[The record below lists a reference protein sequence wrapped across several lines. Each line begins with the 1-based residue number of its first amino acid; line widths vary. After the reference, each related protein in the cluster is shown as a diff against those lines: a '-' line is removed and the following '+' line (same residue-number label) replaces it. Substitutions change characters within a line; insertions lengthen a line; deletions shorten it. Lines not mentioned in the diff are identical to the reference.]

1 MTAARTSAAS
11 SSKKVVD
18 YLVQESLISAEQ
30 HAKLADHMTRNLGA
44 RVEDAILE
52 LGLLD
57 ETALLKAMATVYKT
71 NFVTTEKLAKAEI
84 GRATLEMIPRRFAEA
99 VGIFPVVFDQKT
111 HVLSVVTADPENFD
125 ALREAQMASGARD
138 VKAIVARPA
147 AVKAAIQKAYLGD
160 TQAFTRMERASVAVD
175 YSALFYGGHNMLE
188 EAPTGTGL
196 VREPARERTIAEKQ
210 QTQTPPPPPKLSAPP
225 APPPVPPPLPTR
237 AIAAQQGESFLVL
250 LNVLVSLLEQP
261 RNELRGHSAQ
271 VSRLV
276 RRMAERMSIDAA
288 STHAL
293 VAAAYVHDLGKMGQF
308 HLTALNCSEYDGH
321 RVAAQK
327 TYSTPARLLEPV
339 KLPKESIDA
348 VDHMYERYDGKG
360 FPDGMLG
367 KDIPLGAR
375 ILALCD
381 TYADLT
387 ENPRNPFRKKLSA
400 EEACAVLVR
409 YKEQFFDPNIVDLF
423 RHMVMG
429 EDIKQRLLANRYTAL
444 IVDTDPEET
453 TVVELRMLEQGFVVK
468 TARATDQALKMMQ
481 ETEFDLVVSEVELTP
496 IDGLAL
502 LTEARKHPWGSN
514 VAWVFYARKQE
525 RAAAQQAFALGALD
539 FVAKPAPTDVLVAKL
554 KAMLDQRATA
564 RGGRGVS
571 GSLQEMGLP
580 DLVQVLAQARKSGNL
595 KIRSR
600 GDVGEIHF
608 LEGQVVNAMIGELK
622 GEAAFYAMVKLT
634 DGDFALDPSFKATT
648 RGIQQSAEALLLE
661 GMRRM
666 DEGIA

>member
-1 MTAARTSAAS
+1 M
-11 SSKKVVD
+11 
-18 YLVQESLISAEQ
+18 
-30 HAKLADHMTRNLGA
+30 
-44 RVEDAILE
+44 
-52 LGLLD
+52 
-57 ETALLKAMATVYKT
+57 
-71 NFVTTEKLAKAEI
+71 
-84 GRATLEMIPRRFAEA
+84 
-99 VGIFPVVFDQKT
+99 PVV
-111 HVLSVVTADPENFD
+111 
-125 ALREAQMASGARD
+125 
-138 VKAIVARPA
+138 A
-147 AVKAAIQKAYLGD
+147 A
-160 TQAFTRMERASVAVD
+160 T
-175 YSALFYGGHNMLE
+175 
-188 EAPTGTGL
+188 
-196 VREPARERTIAEKQ
+196 
-210 QTQTPPPPPKLSAPP
+210 
-225 APPPVPPPLPTR
+225 PPPLPAR
-237 AIAAQQGESFLVL
+237 AVPIAAQRESFLVL

-288 STHAL
+288 ATHAL

-327 TYSTPARLLEPV
+327 TFSTPGRLLEPV
-339 KLPKESIDA
+339 KLPKETLDT

-360 FPDGMLG
+360 FPDGMAG

-400 EEACAVLVR
+400 DEACGVLVR
-409 YKEQFFDPNIVDLF
+409 YKETFFDPNIVDLF

-453 TVVELRMLEQGFVVK
+453 TVVELRMLEQGFIVK
-468 TARATDQALKMMQ
+468 TARATDVALKMMQ
-481 ETEFDLVVSEVELTP
+481 ETEFDLVVSELELTP
-496 IDGLAL
+496 TDGLAM
-502 LTEARKHPWGSN
+502 LTEARKHPWGSS

-525 RAAAQQAFALGALD
+525 RAAAQQAFALGVLD

-554 KAMLDQRATA
+554 KAMLDQRATS
-564 RGGRGVS
+564 RENRGVS
-571 GSLQEMGLP
+571 GSLQEMGLA
-580 DLVQVLAQARKSGNL
+580 DLVQVLAQARKTGNL
-595 KIRSR
+595 KIRGR
-600 GDVGEIHF
+600 NETGEIHF
-608 LEGQVVNAMIGELK
+608 LEGAIVNASLGDLK
-622 GEAAFYAMVKLT
+622 AEPAFYAMIKLT
-634 DGDFALDPSFKATT
+634 EGEFALDPSFKPTA
-648 RGIQQSAEALLLE
+648 RAIQQSAEALLLE

>member
-1 MTAARTSAAS
+1 MI
-11 SSKKVVD
+11 D
-18 YLVQESLISAEQ
+18 YLVQESLLTAEN
-30 HAKLADHMTRNLGA
+30 HARLVEYMTRNPEE
-44 RVEDAILE
+44 RVEEAMLALQILE
-52 LGLLD
+52 
-57 ETALLKAMATVYKT
+57 ESALLKAMATVYKT
-71 NFVTTEKLAKAEI
+71 NFVSTEKLSKAEV
-84 GRATLEMIPRRFAEA
+84 GRATLEMIPRRFAEQA
-99 VGIFPVVFDQKT
+99 GIFPVVFDQKT
-111 HVLSVVTADPENFD
+111 HILSVVTADPENFD
-125 ALREAQMASGARD
+125 ALREVQLASGARD

-147 AVKAAIQKAYLGD
+147 AVKAAIRKAYGGD
-160 TQAFTRMERASVAVD
+160 AQAFSKIDRVVSDMQQM
-175 YSALFYGGHNMLE
+175 FYAGHNMLTLDD
-188 EAPTGTGL
+188 APTGTGL
-196 VREPARERTIAEKQ
+196 IREPSKSRERPIAEKQ
-210 QTQTPPPPPKLSAPP
+210 AKAAPLSAPAPPPRHTAPP
-225 APPPVPPPLPTR
+225 APPPLPPPLPAR
-237 AIAAQQGESFLVL
+237 ALPVASQSESFLVL

-288 STHAL
+288 ATHAL

-327 TYSTPARLLEPV
+327 TFSTPGRLLEPV
-339 KLPKESIDA
+339 KLPKETLDA
-348 VDHMYERYDGKG
+348 INHMYERYDGKG
-360 FPDGMLG
+360 FPDGMAG

-400 EEACAVLVR
+400 EEACAILVR

-423 RHMVMG
+423 RHMVVG

-453 TVVELRMLEQGFVVK
+453 TVVELRMLEQGFIVK

-481 ETEFDLVVSEVELTP
+481 ETEFDLVVSELELTP
-496 IDGLAL
+496 TDGLEM
-502 LTEARKHPWGSN
+502 LTEARKHPWGSA

-525 RAAAQQAFALGALD
+525 REAAQQAFALGALD

-554 KAMLDQRATA
+554 KAMLDQRAA
-564 RGGRGVS
+564 SSRGNRGVS
-571 GSLQEMGLP
+571 GSLQEMGLA
-580 DLVQVLAQARKSGNL
+580 DLVQVLAQARKTGNL
-595 KIRSR
+595 KIRGR
-600 GDVGEIHF
+600 NETGEIHF
-608 LEGQVVNAMIGELK
+608 LEGAIVNAQLGELK
-622 GEAAFYAMVKLT
+622 AETAFYAMVKMT
-634 DGDFALDPSFKATT
+634 EGDFALDPSFKPTT
-648 RGIQQSAEALLLE
+648 RAIQQSAEALLLE

>member
-1 MTAARTSAAS
+1 M
-11 SSKKVVD
+11 
-18 YLVQESLISAEQ
+18 QESLLSAEN
-30 HAKLADHMTRNLGA
+30 HARLVEHMTRNPGDRIEEA
-44 RVEDAILE
+44 
-52 LGLLD
+52 LLALQIVD
-57 ETALLKAMATVYKT
+57 EAALLKAMATVYKT
-71 NFVTTEKLAKAEI
+71 NFVSTEKLAKAEI
-84 GRATLEMIPRRFAEA
+84 GRATLEMIPKRFAETA
-99 VGIFPVVFDQKT
+99 GIFPVVFDQKT

-125 ALREAQMASGARD
+125 ALREVQMASGARD

-147 AVKAAIQKAYLGD
+147 AVAAAIKKAYGGD
-160 TQAFTRMERASVAVD
+160 AQAFSRIDRVATD
-175 YSALFYGGHNMLE
+175 NQQMFYAGHNMLTLDD
-188 EAPTGTGL
+188 APTGTGL
-196 VREPARERTIAEKQ
+196 IREPTKTRERTITEKQ
-210 QTQTPPPPPKLSAPP
+210 AKPAPLSAPP
-225 APPPVPPPLPTR
+225 VPPVVPAQARPLTAPPMPPAAPPPLPAR
-237 AIAAQQGESFLVL
+237 AAPVASQSESFLVL

-288 STHAL
+288 ATHAL

-321 RVAAQK
+321 RINAQK
-327 TYSTPARLLEPV
+327 TFSTPGRLLEPV
-339 KLPKESIDA
+339 KLPKETLDA

-360 FPDGMLG
+360 FPDGMSG

-400 EEACAVLVR
+400 EEACGVLVR

-453 TVVELRMLEQGFVVK
+453 TVVELRMLEQGFIVK
-468 TARATDQALKMMQ
+468 TARATDQALKMLQ
-481 ETEFDLVVSEVELTP
+481 ETEFDLVVSELELTP
-496 IDGLAL
+496 TDGLEM
-502 LTEARKHPWGSN
+502 LTEARKHPWGAS

-525 RAAAQQAFALGALD
+525 RTVAQQAFALGALD

-554 KAMLDQRATA
+554 KAMLDQR
-564 RGGRGVS
+564 RSSEGSLGSRGVS
-571 GSLQEMGLP
+571 GSLQEMGLA
-580 DLVQVLAQARKSGNL
+580 DLVQVLAQARKTGNL
-595 KIRSR
+595 KIRAR
-600 GDVGEIHF
+600 GEAGEIHF
-608 LEGQVVNAMIGELK
+608 LEGAVVNAQIGELK
-622 GEAAFYAMVKLT
+622 AEPAFYAMVKLT
-634 DGDFALDPSFKATT
+634 EGEFALDPSFKPTT
-648 RGIQQSAEALLLE
+648 RVIQQSAEALLLE

-666 DEGIA
+666 DEGIS